1 MAATLIIIITKNNK
15 NELKSLLKSIKQNDT
30 LKMYPI
36 VIIDDSEN
44 KVNQLSVKKVVDAQN
59 FLNITVINKENW
71 NRIKKQLLK
80 NLQNV
85 DERVVINS
93 LNLGRHLFNT
103 FSTLN
108 VGILIAL
115 TSYDKLQNV
124 LILDSDIVIPKDFDI
139 SKLHP
144 KYLYGFTIRGSPDL
158 SRIQWISLY
167 IKYLFK
173 KYNLPIKLSTR
184 TIVDL
189 MARKLKVYEME
200 IIISRYTDFYVYKGP
215 HILKKDLDIKFP
227 TRGIDTNVMLIP
239 KKLLRRCLFP
249 RWWGQQFAWFHKLRL
264 ELTDIRFSTK
274 VLIHHARQKQ
284 ILDPILNY
292 ELQGSILTEMY
303 KKNVNFYNEDM
314 VKKETQEQISVLNK
328 LVKLITKIKTSSLL
342 IGELRELNNIQ
353 SYLLHSI
360 KHLELSSDH
369 TYINLLTQEDK
380 IKRIWSRL
388 SKKDYKSSAN
398 F

>member
-1 MAATLIIIITKNNK
+1 
-15 NELKSLLKSIKQNDT
+15 
-30 LKMYPI
+30 
-36 VIIDDSEN
+36 
-44 KVNQLSVKKVVDAQN
+44 
-59 FLNITVINKENW
+59 
-71 NRIKKQLLK
+71 
-80 NLQNV
+80 
-85 DERVVINS
+85 
-93 LNLGRHLFNT
+93 
-103 FSTLN
+103 
-108 VGILIAL
+108 
-115 TSYDKLQNV
+115 
-124 LILDSDIVIPKDFDI
+124 
-139 SKLHP
+139 
-144 KYLYGFTIRGSPDL
+144 
-158 SRIQWISLY
+158 
-167 IKYLFK
+167 
-173 KYNLPIKLSTR
+173 
-184 TIVDL
+184 
-189 MARKLKVYEME
+189 
-200 IIISRYTDFYVYKGP
+200 
-215 HILKKDLDIKFP
+215 
-227 TRGIDTNVMLIP
+227 MLIP